1 MSWRHALPFR
11 FPARWARVV
20 LTLFAFAFAVPALAA
35 LFGAD
40 SRNIREEVHAAGLNG
55 RRLAVFF
62 ELPDC
67 AECLKMKRRVFSSR
81 RAEASFGRLYRTARI
96 NLASD
101 SPVIDAQGN
110 ARRPQEIAE
119 HLRIFAAPSLAFFT
133 PDGKLEYRHTGS
145 LTQPSE
151 FLLLGRFVSE
161 AAYEKEPFS
170 HYLLRLSPKH

>member
-1 MSWRHALPFR
+1 MPWPHALLSR
-11 FPARWARVV
+11 FSTRWARVA
-20 LTLFAFAFAVPALAA
+20 LTLFAFSFSIPALAA

-40 SRNIREEVHAAGLNG
+40 SRNIRAEVHAAGLDG
-55 RRLAVFF
+55 RRLAIFF
-62 ELPDC
+62 ELPNC
-67 AECLKMKRRVFSSR
+67 AECLKMKHRVFSDR

-96 NLASD
+96 DLASD
-101 SPVIDAQGN
+101 SPVIDAQGK

-119 HLRIFAAPSLAFFT
+119 QLRIFAAPSLAFFT

-145 LTQPSE
+145 LTRPSE

-170 HYLLRLSPKH
+170 HYLLRFSPKH